1 MEISMSEKVQIPQHN
16 HCRTCGK
23 AFIGTERYCSD
34 VCASKN
40 KDEIK
45 KKKKELYVLFGVL
58 MVIMIIAIVAG
69 MVI

>member
-1 MEISMSEKVQIPQHN
+1 MSEKVQIPQHN

-34 VCASKN
+34 ACASRN
-40 KDEIK
+40 KGEIK

>member
-1 MEISMSEKVQIPQHN
+1 MSEKVQIPQHN

-34 VCASKN
+34 ECASNN
-40 KDEIK
+40 KGEIN